1 MSADLRSL
9 VTAGVCAGALGFLLG
24 RASAPADAALVPVLV
39 GAPAPVNEIRPAD
52 ESKAEKLMSRRPETK
67 ANAPLNPNTLAKK
80 MSLKDVNWD
89 GKRVLVRVDYNCPIK
104 NGVVTDATRIESTLP
119 TLQHLL
125 SAGKPKAIVLIAH
138 LGQPVGAF
146 NRADYTLAPCASKL
160 QVRWCAH
167 HLNPVRSLKCTSTR
181 CV

>member
-1 MSADLRSL
+1 MSELRSL
-9 VTAGVCAGALGFLLG
+9 ITAGVCAGALGFLLG
-24 RASAPADAALVPVLV
+24 RASAPAEDMHAPVLAGV
-39 GAPAPVNEIRPAD
+39 PAPAPVNDIRPAE

-125 SAGKPKAIVLIAH
+125 TNGKPKAIVLIAH

-146 NRADYTLAPCASKL
+146 NRADYTLAPCAVKL
-160 QVRWCAH
+160 QVRA
-167 HLNPVRSLKCTSTR
+167 PGRGGGGEGV
-181 CV
+181 